1 MNWCN
6 HVKWWL
12 PLSGQSGTGR
22 LLYAR
27 DRDWLAEA
35 IVSNLQNKIILI
47 IDDDPLILRLL
58 EYSFSRAGA
67 QVHTAAN
74 GSDGLRLLRAQP
86 PHLVI
91 LDIMMPEMDGWEV
104 CSRIRQISDVPII
117 FLSALGGE
125 DDIVRGLE
133 DGAVDY
139 IPKPAS
145 PKVLLGRARAA
156 LRQAE
161 LASALDKPLAYRD
174 DYLVIDLG
182 QNLVVV
188 DGKLVN
194 LSHTESRLLAY
205 LLQNAG
211 RILTFQQILD
221 HVWGLTCIDSA
232 TYVHVYVVQL
242 RQKIEADPARPRY
255 LLSERGVGYRFRAQS
270 HAHAASRQGQPAL
283 GEGQD

>member
-1 MNWCN
+1 
-6 HVKWWL
+6 
-12 PLSGQSGTGR
+12 
-22 LLYAR
+22 
-27 DRDWLAEA
+27 
-35 IVSNLQNKIILI
+35 VSSLENKIILI

-74 GSDGLRLLRAQP
+74 GSEGLRLLRAQP

-133 DGAVDY
+133 DGAIDY
-139 IPKPAS
+139 VPKPAS

-161 LASALDKPLAYRD
+161 LAAALDKPLSYRD
-174 DYLVIDLG
+174 EYLVIDLG

-188 DGKLVN
+188 NGKAVKLN
-194 LSHTESRLLAY
+194 QTESRLLAY

-242 RQKIEADPARPRY
+242 RQKLEADPTQPRY
-255 LLSERGVGYRFRAQS
+255 LLSERGVGYRFRPLPA
-270 HAHAASRQGQPAL
+270 ANAASHPGPSAM
-283 GEGQD
+283 GESRV

>member
-1 MNWCN
+1 MSILKHKN
-6 HVKWWL
+6 V
-12 PLSGQSGTGR
+12 
-22 LLYAR
+22 
-27 DRDWLAEA
+27 
-35 IVSNLQNKIILI
+35 LI
-47 IDDDPLILRLL
+47 IDDDPLVLRLL
-58 EYSFSRAGA
+58 EYTFSRVGA
-67 QVHTAAN
+67 QVYTATN
-74 GSDGLRLLRAQP
+74 GPEGLRLLRAQP

-104 CSRIRQISDVPII
+104 CSRIRQLSRVPII

-133 DGAVDY
+133 GGAIDY
-139 IPKPAS
+139 VPKPSS

-161 LASALDKPLAYRD
+161 LTSEADRPLTYRD

-182 QNLVVV
+182 QDLVVAN
-188 DGKLVN
+188 GKPVK
-194 LSHTESRLLAY
+194 LSQTENRLLAY

-211 RILTFQQILD
+211 RVLTFQQILD

-242 RQKIEADPARPRY
+242 RQKLEADPTQPRY
-255 LLSERGVGYRFRAQS
+255 LLSERGVGYRFRRLPPAN
-270 HAHAASRQGQPAL
+270 AA
-283 GEGQD
+283 